1 MTRLKRSLPVLLG
14 AGLLLSGLA
23 GCVTR
28 THVVARPTLA
38 TNVKVSSLPALVDK
52 INRDAA
58 TVQSL
63 RATVE
68 IGTSVGGQK
77 KGKVTEYQ
85 EVPGFLLVKKPG
97 DLRMIGLVPVVRT
110 RLFDMA
116 SDGNQFKLSIP
127 PKNKFIIGS
136 NEVTVPSQNE
146 MENIRPQAILDALL
160 LRPID
165 PKEEIA
171 VIRQGSDVPLDVH
184 QKTKSNK
191 QVVAPTYVV
200 LVIHRAPPRGAVDW
214 YLSRRIVFDRTDL
227 KPHLQ
232 EFFDVDGN
240 LVTQATY
247 EAFTEQKGISFPSMI
262 RIVRPREEY
271 EITIAITKL
280 ELNVDLAADQFE
292 LKQPEGAQLQVLK

>member
-1 MTRLKRSLPVLLG
+1 M
-14 AGLLLSGLA
+14 
-23 GCVTR
+23 R
-28 THVVARPTLA
+28 THVVARPA
-38 TNVKVSSLPALVDK
+38 IAANIKVSSLPALVDK

-58 TVQSL
+58 AVQSV

-68 IGTSVGGQK
+68 IGTAVGGQQ

-85 EVPGFLLVKKPG
+85 EVPGYLLVKKPG
-97 DLRMIGLVPVVRT
+97 DLRLIGLVPVVRT
-110 RLFDMA
+110 RLFDMV
-116 SDGNQFKLSIP
+116 SDGSHFKLSIP
-127 PKNKFIIGS
+127 PKNKFITGS
-136 NEVTVPSQNE
+136 NEITTPSKNE
-146 MENIRPQAILDALL
+146 MENIRPQAIMDALL

-171 VIRQGSDVPLDVH
+171 VIRQGNLATHGIHDKP
-184 QKTKSNK
+184 KAKK
-191 QVVAPTYVV
+191 QVESPTYVI
-200 LVIHRAPPRGAVDW
+200 LVIRRAPPKGAVDW

-240 LVTQATY
+240 MVTQATY
-247 EAFTEQKGISFPSMI
+247 ETYSDTGVNGVSFPSMI

-280 ELNVDLAADQFE
+280 ELNVPLAADQFE
-292 LKQPEGAQLQVLK
+292 LKQPEGSQLRVLQ